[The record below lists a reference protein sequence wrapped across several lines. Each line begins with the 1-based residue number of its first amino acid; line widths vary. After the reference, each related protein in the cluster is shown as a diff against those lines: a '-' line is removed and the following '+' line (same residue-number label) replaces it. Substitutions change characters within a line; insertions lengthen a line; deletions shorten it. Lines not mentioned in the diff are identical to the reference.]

1 MGKSKVETTISGGT
15 VVYRRYYD
23 APIDLVFEAWSEPRH
38 LAEWWGPDG
47 FTLTTNSMDFSNG
60 GVWDFIMHGPDG
72 TDFKNRVQF
81 IEIDRPHRIVYKH
94 LGADGETED
103 VSFRTVITMEPS
115 GEGTHLT
122 MEQDFSTKEELERV
136 NEKYGAIEG
145 GIQHAENLA
154 KYLATLK

>member
-1 MGKSKVETTISGGT
+1 MGKSNVETKINGAT
-15 VVYRRYYD
+15 VIYKRYYD
-23 APIDLVFEAWSEPRH
+23 APIDLVFEAWSDPKH

-47 FTLTTNSMDFSNG
+47 FTLTTNSIDFSNG

-81 IEIDRPHRIVYKH
+81 LEIDRPNKLMYKH
-94 LGADGETED
+94 LGVDGDTAD
-103 VSFRTVITMEPS
+103 VNFHTVITFERS
-115 GEGTHLT
+115 GEGTNLT
-122 MEQDFSTKEELERV
+122 MVQDFFTEEQLNFV
-136 NEKYGAIEG
+136 NDKYGAIEG